1 MSRLRKHFH
10 DSAEHGVRQSVPVRP
25 ALLAGL
31 LGLTAALCTGCQTS
45 PPSFPSAAA
54 QDFRAANYS
63 TNLLQEGDVV
73 SVDFQYSTNFS
84 TLQKIS
90 MDGSLIMNS
99 VGAVKAAGKTVE
111 ELQAEIVKL
120 YKPQIKDDV
129 VTVKLVSA
137 ASSLYI
143 SGAVVRPG
151 KIAMDRPMTALE
163 GIMEAGGWDPSRA
176 KLSDVIVLRLD
187 DGKQKKFK
195 LDLNKTLQGRDPE
208 PFYLKP
214 FDIIYVPL
222 KTFNY

>member
-1 MSRLRKHFH
+1 M
-10 DSAEHGVRQSVPVRP
+10 
-25 ALLAGL
+25 LAGL
-31 LGLTAALCTGCQTS
+31 LAVTAALVTGCQSDS
-45 PPSFPSAAA
+45 PVFPKAAML
-54 QDFRAANYS
+54 DFRAANYA

-90 MDGSLIMNS
+90 MDGTLIMNS

-111 ELQAEIVKL
+111 ELQVELAKL

-129 VTVKLVSA
+129 VTVKLVSS

-143 SGAVVRPG
+143 SGAVIRPG
-151 KIAMDRPMTALE
+151 KIPMDRPMTALE
-163 GIMEAGGWDPSRA
+163 AIMEAGGWDPSRA
-176 KLSDVIVLRLD
+176 KLSEVTVLRLEE
-187 DGKQKKFK
+187 GKQRTY
-195 LDLNKTLQGRDPE
+195 KTNLARVLQGQDDQ

>member
-1 MSRLRKHFH
+1 MNFLHRLRGFRDENSHRRF
-10 DSAEHGVRQSVPVRP
+10 ALFWPVM
-25 ALLAGL
+25 LTGL
-31 LGLTAALCTGCQTS
+31 LVVTAALVTGCQS
-45 PPSFPSAAA
+45 GSSAFPKAAML
-54 QDFRAANYS
+54 DFRAANYA

-90 MDGSLIMNS
+90 MDGTLIMNS

-111 ELQAEIVKL
+111 ELQVELAKL

-129 VTVKLVSA
+129 VTVKLVSS

-151 KIAMDRPMTALE
+151 KIPMDRPMTALE
-163 GIMEAGGWDPSRA
+163 AIMEAGGWDPSRA
-176 KLSDVIVLRLD
+176 KLSEVTVLRLEE
-187 DGKQKKFK
+187 GKQKTY
-195 LDLNKTLQGRDPE
+195 KTNLARVLQGQDDQ